1 MRTQWLDAARLSFKG
16 RVFAAV
22 CSLDVRD
29 FEKQPN
35 GDDTRKRQKAIGSM
49 SKETTTWKFL
59 TSF

>member
-1 MRTQWLDAARLSFKG
+1 MIGYAARLLLKG

-22 CSLDVRD
+22 CSLDIRD

-49 SKETTTWKFL
+49 SKETTT
-59 TSF
+59 